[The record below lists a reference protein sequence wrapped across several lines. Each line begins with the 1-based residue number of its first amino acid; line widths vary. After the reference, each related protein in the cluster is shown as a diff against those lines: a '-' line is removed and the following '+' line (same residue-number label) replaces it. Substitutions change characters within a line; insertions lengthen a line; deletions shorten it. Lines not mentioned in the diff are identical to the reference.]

1 MLIDTTKKFI
11 FIHIPKTA
19 GTSIRET
26 LKMSCDDYLEEL
38 DNDLE
43 KRLFRKSLFR
53 HRRLRVIM
61 NSKYSI
67 DKNFKDYYKFAFV
80 RNPWDRT
87 VSKFHYYKD
96 YGDKIIKAIPN
107 LTEKMSIYMKCSFDE
122 FVSLHS
128 PQYRSKYWNLQ
139 HNQMDYIVDSKQK
152 VDVDFIG
159 RYENLQNDYD
169 TICNTIGIPKI
180 QLSHNNKSNHK
191 HYSEYYTEET
201 KAIIGRVFKKDI
213 KVFGYEFEDGEDRM
227 I

>member
-1 MLIDTTKKFI
+1 MLIDNTKKFI

-43 KRLFRKSLFR
+43 KRLFR
-53 HRRLRVIM
+53 HRRFRVIM

-87 VSKFHYYKD
+87 VSRFHYYKD
-96 YGDKIIKAIPN
+96 CGKKIIKVIPN
-107 LTEKMSIYMKCSFDE
+107 LTEKMNIYMKCSFDE

-128 PQYRSKYWNLQ
+128 PQYRSKHPFLQ
-139 HNQMDYIVDSKQK
+139 HNQMDYIMDSKQK
-152 VDVDFIG
+152 VGVDFIG

-180 QLSHNNKSNHK
+180 QLLHNNKSNHK

-201 KAIIGRVFKKDI
+201 KAIIGQVFKKDI
-213 KVFGYEFEDGEDRM
+213 KVFGYEFEVGEDCM